1 MEHRADADALA
12 LVRRF
17 VTRCHPD
24 AEAALLAGSRSR
36 GRGAPGSDY
45 DVILLFG
52 ELPNGAWRKTSA
64 FEEQVIETFAH
75 DRGTLGYRSRCDR
88 WSARRQ
94 TVLHAPAAAEQRGR
108 DAMPWSTLTS
118 PGGPCSI
125 LAPLAAQSSG
135 RSGLFRSMTVRST
148 ALSSTKANR
157 TSLLT
162 LARPIPNAP
171 PSAASTLN

>member
-17 VTRCHPD
+17 VARCHPD

-52 ELPNGAWRKTSA
+52 ELPNGAWRETST

-75 DRGTLGYRSRCDR
+75 DRDPLG
-88 WSARRQ
+88 A
-94 TVLHAPAAAEQRGR
+94 
-108 DAMPWSTLTS
+108 
-118 PGGPCSI
+118 
-125 LAPLAAQSSG
+125 
-135 RSGLFRSMTVRST
+135 RSMTSGRRPI
-148 ALSSTKANR
+148 AASSTSPR
-157 TSLLT
+157 LGS
-162 LARPIPNAP
+162 RGPGR
-171 PSAASTLN
+171 

>member
-17 VTRCHPD
+17 VARCHPD

-52 ELPNGAWRKTSA
+52 ELPNGAWRETSA

-94 TVLHAPAAAEQRGR
+94 TVLHAPAAAE
-108 DAMPWSTLTS
+108 
-118 PGGPCSI
+118 
-125 LAPLAAQSSG
+125 
-135 RSGLFRSMTVRST
+135 
-148 ALSSTKANR
+148 
-157 TSLLT
+157 
-162 LARPIPNAP
+162 
-171 PSAASTLN
+171 